1 METLFATILSQM
13 NQFFSNKYYMSM
25 EITLKSLLRKVKK
38 NVFVL
43 QFGPSHQEYQ
53 DKLVE

>member
-43 QFGPSHQEYQ
+43 
-53 DKLVE
+53 